1 MLMEPDAPL
10 TGEADRESAADQI
23 LALSTDAA
31 PGAIEP
37 GEAEEPAAGPGPG
50 TGSGPLLSR
59 RFFLVN
65 GATALAA
72 FAWGVGVG
80 YWEWGRN
87 GGTAPLPTTAPV
99 DTRAASPL
107 PEPPSLGLPHSY
119 TLPIAYANIGPHLLA
134 AGAFAYDAFAA
145 LYRQKGKPLSPEQ
158 QRILK
163 ERSDQ
168 FIVIDHG
175 NADFLLNL
183 LWAVGLANNNPIL
196 RTGPLLVQSE
206 GKIDRFASTGGW
218 TLAAKPLHMLYS
230 GSTLAA
236 LDAEQQ
242 ARLEEAADSIYR
254 PCCDNPTSFPD
265 CNHGMAMLGLLELMA
280 AQGASVDELLEAAK
294 MVNSF
299 WFPSQ
304 AQELALYYQAQGID
318 GYDAIPAREAVGV
331 EQFSGSG
338 YGQVRNWLAANGKVQ
353 APSGGGNRCGV

>member
-1 MLMEPDAPL
+1 MEPDATL

-23 LALSTDAA
+23 GALNADAA
-31 PGAIEP
+31 PAAIEP
-37 GEAEEPAAGPGPG
+37 GAAEELAAGAGPG
-50 TGSGPLLSR
+50 TGGGPRLSR

-65 GATALAA
+65 AATALAA

-87 GGTAPLPTTAPV
+87 RGAGPLPVGAPV
-99 DTRAASPL
+99 GAGAASPL

-119 TLPIAYANIGPHLLA
+119 TLPFAYANIGPHLLA
-134 AGAFAYDAFAA
+134 AGTFAYDAFAA
-145 LYRQKGKPLSPEQ
+145 LYQQKGKPLSPEQ
-158 QRILK
+158 QRILQ
-163 ERSDQ
+163 EGSDQ
-168 FIVIDHG
+168 PIVIDHD

-183 LWAVGLANNNPIL
+183 LWAVGLTNNNPIL
-196 RTGPLLVQSE
+196 RTGTLVAQSE
-206 GKIDRFASTGGW
+206 GKIDRFAATGGW
-218 TLAAKPLHMLYS
+218 TLAVKPLHMFYS
-230 GSTLAA
+230 GSNLAV

-242 ARLEEAADSIYR
+242 ARLEEAAGAIYR

-304 AQELALYYQAQGID
+304 AQELALYHRAQSTGDYGSIN
-318 GYDAIPAREAVGV
+318 ARQAVGV
-331 EQFSGSG
+331 EQFSSSG
-338 YGQVRNWLAANGKVQ
+338 FSQVHNWLAANGMLQ
-353 APSGGGNRCGV
+353 TPGGGGNSCGV